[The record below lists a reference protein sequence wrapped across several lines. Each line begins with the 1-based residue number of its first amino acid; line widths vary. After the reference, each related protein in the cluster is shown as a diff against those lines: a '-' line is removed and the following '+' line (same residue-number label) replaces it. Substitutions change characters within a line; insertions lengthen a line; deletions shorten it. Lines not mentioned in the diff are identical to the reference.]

1 MFRSAALL
9 LGSNVSLAILKMLRN
24 VLIARLFSVE
34 QFGIISTFAVVF
46 ALFDMLGYLGLDR
59 LLVQARDGE
68 APRVQATL
76 HTIQVARGF
85 LLGGLLWL
93 VADPLAAVMGVP
105 DIAWAYRLMAIV
117 PILQGFLHLDH
128 ARLQRDMDFGAL
140 IRIDLIAEVATI
152 LSIYPLYLLIGD
164 WRAALAAFILQF
176 FLRLG
181 LSHLVARRPYGLGFD
196 RDVAVRAIHFGW
208 PLLLNTMLLFA
219 IFQGDRVIVANR
231 LGMTE
236 LGLFSLGFMLTLMA
250 ANILAQTQQRLFL
263 PKLAPLQDDPA
274 AFAALARIPLQSGLV
289 IGLAV
294 ATGFSILGPDLVLVV
309 FGAKFAGT
317 LPILTWLALMQA
329 VRIAKSGV
337 AVVAL
342 ARGETRISLL
352 ANIPRV
358 ALLPAAWIAVGQG
371 GGALAVV
378 WIAILGE
385 IAGLV
390 VAQLLVRRRIGVPL
404 GGMVVPLTLWAAA
417 LALVAV
423 DAWMFPPP
431 PEPFAGFH
439 GLQAGLVLAATAAVF
454 GMGDLRRW
462 LLARLAGRGRG

>member
-1 MFRSAALL
+1 MFRTAALL
-9 LGSNVSLAILKMLRN
+9 LGSNMGLALLKMLRN
-24 VLIARLFSVE
+24 VLLARLFSVE

-59 LLVQARDGE
+59 MLVQARDGE

-76 HTIQVARGF
+76 HSIQVLRGF
-85 LLGGLLWL
+85 LLGALLL
-93 VADPLAAVMGVP
+93 VTAEPLAAVMGVP
-105 DIAWAYRLMAIV
+105 DIAWAFAAMAVV
-117 PILQGFLHLDH
+117 PVLQGFLHLDQ
-128 ARLQRDMDFGAL
+128 ARLQRDMNFSAL
-140 IRIDLIAEVATI
+140 IRIDLIAEVLTLAM
-152 LSIYPLYLLIGD
+152 IYPLYLVFGD
-164 WRAALAAFILQF
+164 YRAALVYFIAQF
-176 FLRLG
+176 VIRLM
-181 LSHLVARRPYGLGFD
+181 LSHLVARRAYALGFD
-196 RDVAVRAIHFGW
+196 WGVAVRAFHFGW

-236 LGLFSLGFMLTLMA
+236 LGLFSLAFMLTMMA

-263 PKLAPLQDDPA
+263 PKLAPLQDDTA

-294 ATGFSILGPDLVLVV
+294 ATGFAILGPDLVLVV
-309 FGAKFAGT
+309 FGAKFAGA
-317 LPILTWLALMQA
+317 LPVLTWLALMQA

-337 AVVAL
+337 SVVAL

-358 ALLPAAWIAVGQG
+358 AMLPLAWIAVTQG
-371 GGALAVV
+371 MGVLAVV

-385 IAGLV
+385 IVGLA
-390 VAQLLVRRRIGVPL
+390 VAQALVRRRLAVPL
-404 GGMVVPLTLWAAA
+404 GGMVVPLALWASA
-417 LALVAV
+417 LGLVAV
-423 DAWMFPPP
+423 DAWMFPPQ
-431 PEPFAGFH
+431 PEPFASFH
-439 GLQAGLVLAATAAVF
+439 WFQVALVLAVCGAVL

-462 LLARLAGRGRG
+462 LLARLARRGGV